1 MLVLFLLVGLTAGG
15 AFSFLYHDP
24 TVVTTQQDG
33 PVGSLRWA
41 VANAPSN
48 STITFATNLSG
59 ETIVLT
65 GDLVIPGTKH
75 LTLKYTGPGKLRIS
89 LARNTLRVD
98 ARASLTLFNLSLLGG
113 TSNPDALL
121 TNDGTLTLTES
132 TVSGN
137 TASGMLTN
145 NPVYTASEFGGG
157 GIYNDGT
164 VSLTFCTLYGNQAT
178 DGGGLTTEDDTF
190 GSSSIPGYST
200 IQNSLIAGN
209 TAPQHPDIAGKL
221 TSKGYNLIQNGAGTT
236 FIPTTGDQFV
246 SDLSR
251 VFASNVHIENNG
263 GPTQTLAL
271 LTDPA
276 NTARG
281 AIPLA
286 SCQIKEIYDAH
297 ARIYIDQRGAVRP
310 GKKKTACDIGAYETQ
325 M

>member
-1 MLVLFLLVGLTAGG
+1 M
-15 AFSFLYHDP
+15 SLYHDP
-24 TVVTTQQDG
+24 TLVTRQQDG

-48 STITFATNLSG
+48 STITFASKLTG
-59 ETIVLT
+59 ATIVLT
-65 GDLVIPGTKH
+65 GDLVIPGSKH
-75 LTLKYTGPGKLRIS
+75 LTLKYAGPGKLHIS
-89 LARNTLRVD
+89 LPKNTLRV
-98 ARASLTLFNLSLLGG
+98 AVGASLTLFNLSLLGG
-113 TSNPDALL
+113 ISNLDSLL
-121 TNDGTLTLTES
+121 TNDGTLTLTNS

-137 TASGMLTN
+137 TASG
-145 NPVYTASEFGGG
+145 YGGGGG
-157 GIYNDGT
+157 GIFNIGST

-178 DGGGLTTEDDTF
+178 DGGGLTTQDDDRF
-190 GSSSIPGYST
+190 GSPSIPGNAT

-209 TAPQHPDIAGKL
+209 SAPHHPDIAGKL

-251 VFASNVHIENNG
+251 VFASNVHLENNG
-263 GPTQTLAL
+263 GSTQTLAL

-276 NTARG
+276 NPARG

-297 ARIYIDQRGAVRP
+297 ARMYIDQRGMVRP
-310 GKKKTACDIGAYETQ
+310 GNKKTACDIGAYETQ